1 MRKVSSHK
9 DCRKHLGTGGMD
21 TQLCLYQEQE
31 VDRQAFFRYT
41 AQCILHGYAG
51 IINEELCVF
60 KNDQSNSF

>member
-1 MRKVSSHK
+1 MRKVSSHE

-41 AQCILHGYAG
+41 VRGYAG
-51 IINEELCVF
+51 IIDDEFCVF